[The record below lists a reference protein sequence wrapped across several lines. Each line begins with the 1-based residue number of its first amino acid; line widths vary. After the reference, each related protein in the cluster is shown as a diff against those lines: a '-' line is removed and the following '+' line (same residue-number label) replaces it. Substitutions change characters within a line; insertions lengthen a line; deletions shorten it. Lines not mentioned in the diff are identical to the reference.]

1 MSHDIEEILEQLRP
15 VVPAEPEEAAEA
27 TDELD
32 DEADGEQAEAAAP
45 EPVRSPEDAVRE
57 LAASLDRDQDLADE
71 LWKAGLH
78 EAKLLATSVA
88 DPSSQDVKSITALAK
103 DVDSTDL
110 VEHLCEN
117 LISET
122 DVVLDVIA
130 KFVGSKD
137 GFTKAIGFGAMA
149 CAVMREAEPQPDLVE
164 DWLVKIAEGAEDDRA
179 EVRAS
184 VLWAL
189 LEIGKVDQY
198 WQDAAIVLACELQAE
213 SQVAASLGHE
223 AEDILNNTTVGDRRR
238 LASGN
243 SKSGRNSNQSQ
254 NNKRRGGKNSNRRG
268 RGQQKQNADSSG
280 AKKPARRNGRNKR
293 RSRATAPKT
302 V

>member
-1 MSHDIEEILEQLRP
+1 M
-15 VVPAEPEEAAEA
+15 
-27 TDELD
+27 
-32 DEADGEQAEAAAP
+32 
-45 EPVRSPEDAVRE
+45 
-57 LAASLDRDQDLADE
+57 
-71 LWKAGLH
+71 
-78 EAKLLATSVA
+78 
-88 DPSSQDVKSITALAK
+88 
-103 DVDSTDL
+103 

-254 NNKRRGGKNSNRRG
+254 NNKRRGGTAIAAEEVSK
-268 RGQQKQNADSSG
+268 KNADSSG
-280 AKKPARRNGRNKR
+280 RKPAEEMAATKEEVEQLLRKLFKGGPVERVPRNRKDSEVFLALAASR
-293 RSRATAPKT
+293 IESRAVLTESEVNDQLSDWLGGLADPHYLDHVMYDAISSTSACCFAILRGTAIAPIRR
-302 V
+302 